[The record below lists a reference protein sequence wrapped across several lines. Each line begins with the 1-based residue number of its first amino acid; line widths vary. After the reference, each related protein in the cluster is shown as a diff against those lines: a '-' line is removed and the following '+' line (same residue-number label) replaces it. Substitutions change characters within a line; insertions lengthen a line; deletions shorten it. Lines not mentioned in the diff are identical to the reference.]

1 MIHTL
6 VYIADTT
13 CPICR
18 SLRIDEVRSP
28 KFLLLRVHRPRTT
41 DSLRTS
47 GIRWSDFHIDR
58 WKCLRIVFSDEVL
71 KTDIKSQEETLELSM
86 MKKGSVRVR
95 VKGVLETVIL
105 KEMWGGRDS
114 RTQMELEYLSSWNV
128 LERWRSS
135 LQSGFHQNY
144 FISEWPAEEG
154 KLQAETLRSKLQEAK
169 VALQTKWLGWE
180 IGWNRYFWYV
190 IWLYRM
196 IFSRLMSILL
206 IHISKTWF
214 KAKRTAWG
222 FILPESASRK
232 QIRQNQMKT
241 VAVEIS

>member
-1 MIHTL
+1 MSSDCVFWQSFKDGHKISGRNIGI
-6 VYIADTT
+6 VN
-13 CPICR
+13 
-18 SLRIDEVRSP
+18 DE
-28 KFLLLRVHRPRTT
+28 KKDLLELGLKESWRQLSSRKCGVEETVER
-41 DSLRTS
+41 
-47 GIRWSDFHIDR
+47 RWSWNIFPPGMY
-58 WKCLRIVFSDEVL
+58 WKD
-71 KTDIKSQEETLELSM
+71 
-86 MKKGSVRVR
+86 
-95 VKGVLETVIL
+95 
-105 KEMWGGRDS
+105 GGRVCNQDS
-114 RTQMELEYLSSWNV
+114 TKIISS
-128 LERWRSS
+128 
-135 LQSGFHQNY
+135 QSGRQRRGNFKQRHWEANCKKPR
-144 FISEWPAEEG
+144 WPF
-154 KLQAETLRSKLQEAK
+154 KP
-169 VALQTKWLGWE
+169 KWLGWE